1 MTTASFQAADKNT
14 ATPESS
20 PTPESIANSR
30 ASTFQ
35 AVEGGPESKN
45 GTTLMVEAY
54 AVIWTILMVWLVS
67 LWRKQNTLNKR
78 LDDLE
83 HAIDVAA
90 AKAEKK
96 GAA

>member
-1 MTTASFQAADKNT
+1 MTKFSFQ
-14 ATPESS
+14 TPASS
-20 PTPESIANSR
+20 STPDSSTPDSR

-54 AVIWTILMVWLVS
+54 AIIWTVLMVWLLT
-67 LWRKQNTLNKR
+67 LWRKQNNINQR
-78 LDDLE
+78 IDDLE

-96 GAA
+96 KAA